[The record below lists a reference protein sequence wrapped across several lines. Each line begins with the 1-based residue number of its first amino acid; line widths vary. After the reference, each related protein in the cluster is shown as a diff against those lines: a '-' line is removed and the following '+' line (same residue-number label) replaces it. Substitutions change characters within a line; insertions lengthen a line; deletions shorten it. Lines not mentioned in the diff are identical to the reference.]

1 MKPSSLA
8 EAPGLSSLSSG
19 SPSSLTAPRP
29 QPPPA
34 VQPMPASGQRRAL
47 IETRKAR
54 PAHRASQRLAHTAV
68 RPNGTIR
75 RQRPKRF
82 ASAHTR
88 ASQRP
93 GHGPSGSIADG
104 RHARTIAHGLV
115 PWGRAPG
122 RACRA
127 VRSVELLGDRRQPS
141 GPSSFHSGS
150 PTAVSIRRASLTPV
164 CGQRRKAWSTVC
176 RARPALDPADTFKNV
191 NMDICIRC
199 SDKYSRSQAFRSRSG
214 AFSERPEIPQTR
226 HIHAIP
232 IILYSQTYLQQHVS
246 IHQRIYLHDP

>member
-1 MKPSSLA
+1 MAVTASRAHARPARSPKAVTGERRQP
-8 EAPGLSSLSSG
+8 SSLSSFT
-19 SPSSLTAPRP
+19 SASA
-29 QPPPA
+29 A
-34 VQPMPASGQRRAL
+34 VTRSFAAVGHGNRAKL
-47 IETRKAR
+47 
-54 PAHRASQRLAHTAV
+54 